1 MIQTRRGFIL
11 GISAG
16 ICAPAV
22 VRASMLMPIS
32 TIAPEF
38 TTNPAVVGKL
48 LSETSRM
55 SGWKFV
61 TAERVIDLGNG
72 YEAGY
77 VRNEDEKMWR
87 LGFLDVR
94 ENSDPHLSVRE
105 AARQELKAAAYQARL
120 AVPNGVPA
128 GLTRTRTSEYIK
140 WQSL

>member
-1 MIQTRRGFIL
+1 
-11 GISAG
+11 
-16 ICAPAV
+16 
-22 VRASMLMPIS
+22 MLMPIS
-32 TIAPEF
+32 TTAPEF